1 MTDGVVL
8 TFGDQKMFSQSFR
21 TMDVLRY
28 VSMNYVSYVW
38 RLRPCLHTYM
48 NTVSN
53 YVRNQMFR
61 RAFVGIGLGALPRIT
76 YVS

>member
-1 MTDGVVL
+1 MYV
-8 TFGDQKMFSQSFR
+8 R
-21 TMDVLRY
+21 TCVALWFDELR
-28 VSMNYVSYVW
+28 VI
-38 RLRPCLHTYM
+38 CLAASSLFAYM